1 MCKHTKLELSGRIE
15 NFNGHRYVNIYN
27 CKICGTSII
36 FTEKSGL
43 KKIDYKYFM

>member
-27 CKICGTSII
+27 CKIENLAHERKTQ
-36 FTEKSGL
+36 
-43 KKIDYKYFM
+43 